1 MVMHANSLFWRLTKT
16 ESLAAIATL
25 KQVVEHYPEYAPA
38 HSMLAFSLL
47 LARQFGSG
55 FGFRARRFRLLRLM
69 SLDARQQLFFQQ
81 SPELLEPLDVLV
93 KTIQEFDESVIL
105 LTKYI
110 EACLGRH

>member
-25 KQVVEHYPEYAPA
+25 VVDRYPEYAPA

-47 LARQFGSG
+47 LARHFGSG
-55 FGFRARRFRLLRLM
+55 FGFHARRFRLLRLM

-93 KTIQEFDESVIL
+93 KSIQEFDESVIL

>member
-1 MVMHANSLFWRLTKT
+1 
-16 ESLAAIATL
+16 
-25 KQVVEHYPEYAPA
+25 
-38 HSMLAFSLL
+38 
-47 LARQFGSG
+47 
-55 FGFRARRFRLLRLM
+55 M